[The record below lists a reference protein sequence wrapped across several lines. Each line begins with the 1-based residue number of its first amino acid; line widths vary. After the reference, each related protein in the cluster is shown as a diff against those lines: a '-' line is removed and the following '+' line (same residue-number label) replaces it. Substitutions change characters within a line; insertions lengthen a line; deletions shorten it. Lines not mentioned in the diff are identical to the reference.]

1 MDRSPP
7 GSSVH
12 VISQARTLEQ
22 VAISL
27 SRGSP
32 QTQGSNSR
40 LIHWQAGSF
49 AAVAPGKALAQSRHF
64 IKYCKDKPKSIN
76 ERYVRLSF
84 SE

>member
-1 MDRSPP
+1 MDRGPP
-7 GSSVH
+7 GSSAR
-12 VISQARTLEQ
+12 VISQARILEQ

-40 LIHWQAGSF
+40 LLHWQAGSF
-49 AAVAPGKALAQSRHF
+49 AAAAPGKALAQSRHF
-64 IKYCKDKPKSIN
+64 IKYCTDKAKPTN
-76 ERYVRLSF
+76 ERYVGLRF